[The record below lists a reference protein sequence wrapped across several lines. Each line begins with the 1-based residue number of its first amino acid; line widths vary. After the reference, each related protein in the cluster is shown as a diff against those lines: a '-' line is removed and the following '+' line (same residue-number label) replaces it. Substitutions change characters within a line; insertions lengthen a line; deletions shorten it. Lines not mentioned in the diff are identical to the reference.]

1 MFCCLGILFN
11 YESERLGETFVTR
24 KITLAVVRIV
34 QGKQDCLYLG
44 NLDSLRNWEDA
55 KDYVEYMWLIL
66 QHDMAK
72 VATDNVPVDV
82 RKVNFAE
89 YLEKGIVKQQFPHK
103 QVNGIKLR
111 IEFSACY
118 KTQNYCIYMD
128 SSIAII
134 SYDIEK
140 RYNNFLLLYLKMTKL
155 FMLIQVFVFQETSS
169 LPRSSL
175 T

>member
-24 KITLAVVRIV
+24 KTTLAVVRIV

-89 YLEKGIVKQQFPHK
+89 YLEKGIVKQQFP
-103 QVNGIKLR
+103 
-111 IEFSACY
+111 
-118 KTQNYCIYMD
+118 
-128 SSIAII
+128 I
-134 SYDIEK
+134 S
-140 RYNNFLLLYLKMTKL
+140 R
-155 FMLIQVFVFQETSS
+155 
-169 LPRSSL
+169 
-175 T
+175 

>member
-72 VATDNVPVDV
+72 VATDNVPVD
-82 RKVNFAE
+82 
-89 YLEKGIVKQQFPHK
+89 IQQNSPFEHQQAHCRQQP
-103 QVNGIKLR
+103 
-111 IEFSACY
+111 
-118 KTQNYCIYMD
+118 
-128 SSIAII
+128 
-134 SYDIEK
+134 
-140 RYNNFLLLYLKMTKL
+140 
-155 FMLIQVFVFQETSS
+155 
-169 LPRSSL
+169 LPYRAGG
-175 T
+175 